1 MTKQE
6 IIENIDSIY
15 FKDAEF
21 RAGDLLISS
30 YCEEGDWTIEVLCT
44 TDGETQYFCYLD
56 YYEDDYEAM
65 VKWEVPSIDPKEMFG
80 LIEEYFE
87 VEE

>member
-21 RAGDLLISS
+21 KVGDLLISS
-30 YCEEGDWTIEVLCT
+30 YCEEGDWTIKV
-44 TDGETQYFCYLD
+44 TDGEDTEYFCYLD
-56 YYEDDYEAM
+56 SCEDDYEDM
-65 VKWEVPSIDPKEMFG
+65 VKWEQPRISPKEMYG
-80 LIEEYFE
+80 WIVEYFG
-87 VEE
+87 

>member
-6 IIENIDSIY
+6 IIENLDSIY

-30 YCEEGDWTIEVLCT
+30 YCEEGDWTIKVT
-44 TDGETQYFCYLD
+44 YGEHTEYFCYLD
-56 YYEDDYEAM
+56 YCEDDYEAM

-80 LIEEYFE
+80 WIEEYFGL
-87 VEE
+87 EE